1 MVVEGLFTFAML
13 WAGGV
18 PMAALLGLLTGIL
31 AFIPNL
37 GAIVSGIL
45 MVAVGFS
52 AGTDQ
57 GIWAIITY
65 FAVQNIDG
73 YLILPYIARKTVD
86 IAPAIVLAAQL
97 IFGALFGFLGLLLA
111 DPIMA
116 TLKVTL
122 EKLAER
128 RSRATIAPQEP
139 AAAEPRPP
147 AEAAVRPAGPAAPQ
161 HFSPPA

>member
-1 MVVEGLFTFAML
+1 ML

-31 AFIPNL
+31 AFIPNV
-37 GAIVSGIL
+37 GAIISGLL

-57 GIWAIITY
+57 GLWAIFTY

-86 IAPAIVLAAQL
+86 LAPAIVLAAQL

-128 RSRATIAPQEP
+128 RSPP
-139 AAAEPRPP
+139 ALTDQAADPRRP
-147 AEAAVRPAGPAAPQ
+147 AEAAALPAGPAEPPHSA
-161 HFSPPA
+161 PPA